1 MLSKIS
7 VKKPM
12 TVLVAVVLVLV
23 LGIVSFF
30 KMTPDLLPNM
40 DFPYAVIMTTYA
52 GQTPEAVETTV
63 SKPLEQSM
71 SAIDGV
77 KEITST
83 SSDNYSLLMI
93 EFEDG
98 TNMDSATVDMRSSL
112 DTIKGNWPDGV
123 GTPYLIKINPNIL
136 PVAMTAV
143 DFEGKSQT
151 ELSDY
156 VTNELLNELE
166 GIDGVASV
174 SDKGVVTEQENVV
187 LSQDKLDKLNKKISA
202 ALDNQFGDAEDKIAK
217 AKKELQN
224 NIGKAKDGQGTVSS
238 SIEQIN
244 SQQEA
249 VSKQLADAQNKAE
262 SGKTQLL
269 SAKMQLLDRK
279 ASLTSTKTLLETA
292 YQGLLELKTA
302 YDELTSEQS
311 QLTQKLEQL
320 SKFNEQY
327 QEIVRKMNDALPDSE
342 EYKALQQQIDELNKA
357 LEPYGIKAPDIAKT
371 MQSIQESINKSAEA
385 IQNVEISLEKLG
397 TSGDAI
403 NSALSEMSEKI
414 SQINS
419 GIAQLDNAISGLDD
433 KSVSVDSALALISQ
447 QQSSADFKMSSAMST
462 LTSKQSELNSALT
475 QLSSAEKQIETS
487 EKELADK
494 KKEAKSKAD
503 VSNTVTL
510 DTISSILTAQNFSMP
525 AGYVTDDDNN
535 KFMVRVGDKV
545 NDEKEMKSLV
555 LFDTGIDGIGVIHL
569 EDVADVFVADNSDET
584 FARINGNPGIVLS
597 FSKSSNTASS
607 TVCEN
612 INTKL
617 DSLSKEVDGLHFTN
631 LYNEG
636 DYINLVINSVL
647 QNLLMGAVLAIII
660 LFLFLRDIKPTLI
673 VACSIPIS
681 VVFAI
686 VLMYFSGVTL
696 NMISLSG
703 LAIGVGMLVDNSVVV
718 IENIYRLRSMGV
730 SPIKAALNG
739 ARQVAGAI
747 TASTL
752 TTVCVF
758 LPIVFVEGIT
768 RQLFV
773 DLALTVTYSLLASLI
788 VALTLVPAMGQ
799 RILRKMKP
807 NSAPKDGKIKKA
819 YERSLR
825 FVLKHKVPAILVA
838 VALLFTSAGLC
849 LMRGFSFMP
858 DMSST
863 QIQVSLKLD
872 DNATFE
878 ETVKEGE
885 KLNDLL
891 SKYDQ
896 FETVGVMA
904 GNSSSLMGLTGGS
917 SSNDAGSLMAYAVL
931 KDDFTKQSGEIS
943 KKIEKDL
950 ESLDGEAA
958 VSGGT
963 SSSMSSLMGDG
974 SVQITLYGDDLDTL
988 KSTAEDIGKTLEKV
1002 KGVASVDNGIGAVSP
1017 EIKVTVDK
1025 SKATEKGL
1033 TVAQVYQQVAAA
1045 ISTEKN
1051 AATLTNDDGN
1061 DMNVV
1066 VVKDDSETVTP
1077 KNLRD
1082 IDITY
1087 KDSSGNEKTVKLS
1100 SVSDIS
1106 KSETMDKI
1114 SRENQKRYLTIS
1126 AEVKNGYTLTSVSN
1140 NVKSAMNDY
1149 KLPKSC
1155 SIDYA
1160 GTDEMTMEAVSQ
1172 LMLMLLLGIILI
1184 YLIMVAQ
1191 FQSLKSPFI
1200 IMFTIPLAFTG
1211 GFLALLI
1218 TGFDIS
1224 VVSLVGFVMLC
1235 GIIVN
1240 NGIVLVD
1247 YINKLRI
1254 DGKERIES
1262 IVEAGK
1268 TRMRPILI
1276 TALTTVLGLV
1286 VMALGIG
1293 TGAEMMQPIAIVC
1306 IGGLLYATFMTLY
1319 IVPVIYDLFNK
1330 KELKKVSDED
1340 LEFIDE

>member
-174 SDKGVVTEQENVV
+174 SDKGIVTEQENVV

-217 AKKELQN
+217 AKKELQD

-292 YQGLLELKTA
+292 YQGLLELKTT
-302 YDELTSEQS
+302 YDKLTSEQS

-371 MQSIQESINKSAEA
+371 MQTVQNSINKSAEA
-385 IQNVEISLEKLG
+385 IQNVESSLKKLG
-397 TSGDAI
+397 TSGNAI

-433 KSVSVDSALALISQ
+433 KSVSVDSALAIISQ

-584 FARINGNPGIVLS
+584 FARINSNPGIILS

-612 INTKL
+612 INAKFE
-617 DSLSKEVDGLHFTN
+617 SLSKEVDGLHFTN

-636 DYINLVINSVL
+636 DYINLVINNVL

-718 IENIYRLRSMGV
+718 I
-730 SPIKAALNG
+730 
-739 ARQVAGAI
+739 
-747 TASTL
+747 
-752 TTVCVF
+752 
-758 LPIVFVEGIT
+758 
-768 RQLFV
+768 
-773 DLALTVTYSLLASLI
+773 
-788 VALTLVPAMGQ
+788 
-799 RILRKMKP
+799 
-807 NSAPKDGKIKKA
+807 
-819 YERSLR
+819 
-825 FVLKHKVPAILVA
+825 
-838 VALLFTSAGLC
+838 
-849 LMRGFSFMP
+849 
-858 DMSST
+858 
-863 QIQVSLKLD
+863 
-872 DNATFE
+872 
-878 ETVKEGE
+878 
-885 KLNDLL
+885 
-891 SKYDQ
+891 
-896 FETVGVMA
+896 
-904 GNSSSLMGLTGGS
+904 
-917 SSNDAGSLMAYAVL
+917 
-931 KDDFTKQSGEIS
+931 
-943 KKIEKDL
+943 
-950 ESLDGEAA
+950 
-958 VSGGT
+958 
-963 SSSMSSLMGDG
+963 
-974 SVQITLYGDDLDTL
+974 
-988 KSTAEDIGKTLEKV
+988 
-1002 KGVASVDNGIGAVSP
+1002 
-1017 EIKVTVDK
+1017 
-1025 SKATEKGL
+1025 
-1033 TVAQVYQQVAAA
+1033 
-1045 ISTEKN
+1045 
-1051 AATLTNDDGN
+1051 
-1061 DMNVV
+1061 
-1066 VVKDDSETVTP
+1066 
-1077 KNLRD
+1077 
-1082 IDITY
+1082 
-1087 KDSSGNEKTVKLS
+1087 
-1100 SVSDIS
+1100 
-1106 KSETMDKI
+1106 
-1114 SRENQKRYLTIS
+1114 
-1126 AEVKNGYTLTSVSN
+1126 
-1140 NVKSAMNDY
+1140 
-1149 KLPKSC
+1149 
-1155 SIDYA
+1155 
-1160 GTDEMTMEAVSQ
+1160 
-1172 LMLMLLLGIILI
+1172 
-1184 YLIMVAQ
+1184 
-1191 FQSLKSPFI
+1191 
-1200 IMFTIPLAFTG
+1200 
-1211 GFLALLI
+1211 
-1218 TGFDIS
+1218 
-1224 VVSLVGFVMLC
+1224 
-1235 GIIVN
+1235 
-1240 NGIVLVD
+1240 
-1247 YINKLRI
+1247 
-1254 DGKERIES
+1254 
-1262 IVEAGK
+1262 
-1268 TRMRPILI
+1268 
-1276 TALTTVLGLV
+1276 
-1286 VMALGIG
+1286 
-1293 TGAEMMQPIAIVC
+1293 
-1306 IGGLLYATFMTLY
+1306 
-1319 IVPVIYDLFNK
+1319 
-1330 KELKKVSDED
+1330 
-1340 LEFIDE
+1340 

>member
-174 SDKGVVTEQENVV
+174 SDKGIVTEQENVV

-217 AKKELQN
+217 AKKELQD

-292 YQGLLELKTA
+292 YQGLLELKTT
-302 YDELTSEQS
+302 YDKLTSEQS

-371 MQSIQESINKSAEA
+371 MQTVQNSINKSAEA
-385 IQNVEISLEKLG
+385 IQNVESSLKKLG
-397 TSGDAI
+397 TSGNAI

-433 KSVSVDSALALISQ
+433 KSVSVDSALAIISQ

-584 FARINGNPGIVLS
+584 FARINSNPGIILS

-612 INTKL
+612 INAKFE
-617 DSLSKEVDGLHFTN
+617 SLSKEVDGLHFTN
-631 LYNEG
+631 L
-636 DYINLVINSVL
+636 
-647 QNLLMGAVLAIII
+647 
-660 LFLFLRDIKPTLI
+660 
-673 VACSIPIS
+673 
-681 VVFAI
+681 
-686 VLMYFSGVTL
+686 
-696 NMISLSG
+696 
-703 LAIGVGMLVDNSVVV
+703 
-718 IENIYRLRSMGV
+718 
-730 SPIKAALNG
+730 
-739 ARQVAGAI
+739 
-747 TASTL
+747 
-752 TTVCVF
+752 
-758 LPIVFVEGIT
+758 
-768 RQLFV
+768 
-773 DLALTVTYSLLASLI
+773 
-788 VALTLVPAMGQ
+788 
-799 RILRKMKP
+799 
-807 NSAPKDGKIKKA
+807 
-819 YERSLR
+819 
-825 FVLKHKVPAILVA
+825 
-838 VALLFTSAGLC
+838 
-849 LMRGFSFMP
+849 
-858 DMSST
+858 
-863 QIQVSLKLD
+863 
-872 DNATFE
+872 
-878 ETVKEGE
+878 
-885 KLNDLL
+885 
-891 SKYDQ
+891 
-896 FETVGVMA
+896 
-904 GNSSSLMGLTGGS
+904 
-917 SSNDAGSLMAYAVL
+917 
-931 KDDFTKQSGEIS
+931 
-943 KKIEKDL
+943 
-950 ESLDGEAA
+950 
-958 VSGGT
+958 
-963 SSSMSSLMGDG
+963 
-974 SVQITLYGDDLDTL
+974 
-988 KSTAEDIGKTLEKV
+988 
-1002 KGVASVDNGIGAVSP
+1002 
-1017 EIKVTVDK
+1017 
-1025 SKATEKGL
+1025 
-1033 TVAQVYQQVAAA
+1033 
-1045 ISTEKN
+1045 
-1051 AATLTNDDGN
+1051 
-1061 DMNVV
+1061 
-1066 VVKDDSETVTP
+1066 
-1077 KNLRD
+1077 
-1082 IDITY
+1082 
-1087 KDSSGNEKTVKLS
+1087 
-1100 SVSDIS
+1100 
-1106 KSETMDKI
+1106 
-1114 SRENQKRYLTIS
+1114 
-1126 AEVKNGYTLTSVSN
+1126 
-1140 NVKSAMNDY
+1140 
-1149 KLPKSC
+1149 
-1155 SIDYA
+1155 
-1160 GTDEMTMEAVSQ
+1160 
-1172 LMLMLLLGIILI
+1172 
-1184 YLIMVAQ
+1184 
-1191 FQSLKSPFI
+1191 
-1200 IMFTIPLAFTG
+1200 
-1211 GFLALLI
+1211 
-1218 TGFDIS
+1218 
-1224 VVSLVGFVMLC
+1224 
-1235 GIIVN
+1235 
-1240 NGIVLVD
+1240 
-1247 YINKLRI
+1247 
-1254 DGKERIES
+1254 
-1262 IVEAGK
+1262 
-1268 TRMRPILI
+1268 
-1276 TALTTVLGLV
+1276 
-1286 VMALGIG
+1286 
-1293 TGAEMMQPIAIVC
+1293 
-1306 IGGLLYATFMTLY
+1306 
-1319 IVPVIYDLFNK
+1319 
-1330 KELKKVSDED
+1330 
-1340 LEFIDE
+1340 

>member
-174 SDKGVVTEQENVV
+174 SDKGIVTEQENVV

-217 AKKELQN
+217 AKKELQD
-224 NIGKAKDGQGTVSS
+224 NIGKAKDGQGTISS

-292 YQGLLELKTA
+292 YQGLLELKTT

-327 QEIVRKMNDALPDSE
+327 QEIIRKMNDILPDSG

-357 LEPYGIKAPDIAKT
+357 LEPYGIKAPDITKT
-371 MQSIQESINKSAEA
+371 IQSVQESINKSAEA
-385 IQNVEISLEKLG
+385 LQNVENSLKKLG
-397 TSGDAI
+397 TSGDKI
-403 NSALSEMSEKI
+403 DSALSEMSDKI

-433 KSVSVDSALALISQ
+433 KSVSIDSALALISQ

-545 NDEKEMKSLV
+545 NGEKEMKSLV

-612 INTKL
+612 INAKL

-636 DYINLVINSVL
+636 DYINLVINNVL

-730 SPIKAALNG
+730 TPIKAALNG

-825 FVLKHKVPAILVA
+825 FVLKHKAPAILVA
-838 VALLFTSAGLC
+838 VALLFTSAGFC

-943 KKIEKDL
+943 KKIEKEL
-950 ESLDGEAA
+950 ESFDGEAS

-1025 SKATEKGL
+1025 SKAAEKEL

-1082 IDITY
+1082 LDITY
-1087 KDSSGNEKTVKLS
+1087 TDKSGNEKTVKLS

-1114 SRENQKRYLTIS
+1114 SRKNQKRYLTIS
-1126 AEVKNGYTLTSVSN
+1126 AEVKDGYTLTSVSN

>member
-166 GIDGVASV
+166 DIDGVASV
-174 SDKGVVTEQENVV
+174 SDKGIVTEQENVV

-217 AKKELQN
+217 AKKELQD

-292 YQGLLELKTA
+292 YQGLLELKTT

-342 EYKALQQQIDELNKA
+342 EYKALQQQINELNKV

-371 MQSIQESINKSAEA
+371 MQTVQNSINKSAEA
-385 IQNVEISLEKLG
+385 IQNVEISLKKLG

-597 FSKSSNTASS
+597 FSKSSNTVSS

-612 INTKL
+612 INAKL

-636 DYINLVINSVL
+636 DYINLVINNVL

-799 RILRKMKP
+799 RMLRKMKP

-819 YERSLR
+819 YEKCRSLSDER
-825 FVLKHKVPAILVA
+825 FQL
-838 VALLFTSAGLC
+838 
-849 LMRGFSFMP
+849 
-858 DMSST
+858 
-863 QIQVSLKLD
+863 
-872 DNATFE
+872 
-878 ETVKEGE
+878 
-885 KLNDLL
+885 
-891 SKYDQ
+891 
-896 FETVGVMA
+896 
-904 GNSSSLMGLTGGS
+904 
-917 SSNDAGSLMAYAVL
+917 YARYEQY
-931 KDDFTKQSGEIS
+931 T
-943 KKIEKDL
+943 
-950 ESLDGEAA
+950 
-958 VSGGT
+958 
-963 SSSMSSLMGDG
+963 
-974 SVQITLYGDDLDTL
+974 
-988 KSTAEDIGKTLEKV
+988 
-1002 KGVASVDNGIGAVSP
+1002 
-1017 EIKVTVDK
+1017 
-1025 SKATEKGL
+1025 
-1033 TVAQVYQQVAAA
+1033 
-1045 ISTEKN
+1045 
-1051 AATLTNDDGN
+1051 
-1061 DMNVV
+1061 
-1066 VVKDDSETVTP
+1066 DS
-1077 KNLRD
+1077 
-1082 IDITY
+1082 
-1087 KDSSGNEKTVKLS
+1087 
-1100 SVSDIS
+1100 
-1106 KSETMDKI
+1106 
-1114 SRENQKRYLTIS
+1114 
-1126 AEVKNGYTLTSVSN
+1126 
-1140 NVKSAMNDY
+1140 
-1149 KLPKSC
+1149 
-1155 SIDYA
+1155 
-1160 GTDEMTMEAVSQ
+1160 
-1172 LMLMLLLGIILI
+1172 GII
-1184 YLIMVAQ
+1184 
-1191 FQSLKSPFI
+1191 
-1200 IMFTIPLAFTG
+1200 
-1211 GFLALLI
+1211 
-1218 TGFDIS
+1218 
-1224 VVSLVGFVMLC
+1224 
-1235 GIIVN
+1235 
-1240 NGIVLVD
+1240 
-1247 YINKLRI
+1247 
-1254 DGKERIES
+1254 
-1262 IVEAGK
+1262 EA
-1268 TRMRPILI
+1268 
-1276 TALTTVLGLV
+1276 
-1286 VMALGIG
+1286 
-1293 TGAEMMQPIAIVC
+1293 
-1306 IGGLLYATFMTLY
+1306 
-1319 IVPVIYDLFNK
+1319 
-1330 KELKKVSDED
+1330 
-1340 LEFIDE
+1340 